1 MIRRVVATAPGKL
14 ILMGEHAAVYGRPAV
29 VAALGLCTA
38 VEVETGGE
46 GVELDLETLG
56 HRETSSWAAIDA
68 YTAAY
73 AERWRRFDQSPT
85 SGAFAALADHDPA
98 RLVKLALGETRRAQG
113 LSGEPG
119 VRVRVASEIPVGSGF
134 GSSASVAVAVAGGL
148 LALLGELAPGEEA
161 DFHELLS
168 AVALEVERRQHGRPS
183 GIDHATVLRG
193 GVLRVGGGPERRI
206 EPLAVTPAA
215 AAELRVFD
223 TGRPAETTGEVVAA
237 VRSRREADPTG
248 FDAILDAMES
258 ATGRFADA
266 LTATTT
272 AIAIAEDPRDRLET
286 IRAFERHLEDLGV
299 VPAGVGAAVR
309 RIEERGGAA
318 KVSGAGTLAGTGAG
332 ALLVCWP
339 SALDGEPEDLLPGYP
354 CHRAAIGAPGLTIE
368 EAA

>member
-38 VEVETGGE
+38 VEVETGGD

-56 HRETSSWAAIDA
+56 HRETGSWAAVDS

-73 AERWRRFDQSPT
+73 AERWRRFDRAPT
-85 SGAFAALADHDPA
+85 SGAFTALTDDDPA
-98 RLVKLALGETRRAQG
+98 RLVKLALGETRRALG
-113 LSGEPG
+113 LSGGPG
-119 VRVRVASEIPVGSGF
+119 VRLRVASGIPVGSGF
-134 GSSASVAVAVAGGL
+134 GSSASVAVAVAGAL
-148 LALLGELAPGEEA
+148 MALLGELGPGEEA
-161 DFHELLS
+161 SSHELLS

-193 GVLRVGGGPERRI
+193 GVLRVGGGPERRT
-206 EPLAVTPAA
+206 ERLAMTPAA

-237 VRSRREADPTG
+237 VRSRREADPVG
-248 FDAILDAMES
+248 FTATLDAMEG
-258 ATGRFADA
+258 ATGRFAAA
-266 LTATTT
+266 LTAGE
-272 AIAIAEDPRDRLET
+272 ARDRLET
-286 IRAFERHLEDLGV
+286 MRAFERHLEGLGV

-318 KVSGAGTLAGTGAG
+318 KVSGAGTLAGAGAG

-339 SALDGEPEDLLPGYP
+339 AALDGEPEDLLPGYP
-354 CHRAAIGAPGLTIE
+354 CHRAVIGAPGLTIE